1 MERNTI
7 VTAVTQAAE
16 ELIAAAKP
24 KAGDLLI
31 VGCSSSEIVGAVI
44 GHGSS
49 AEAAEAVYEGLSAVA
64 DRYGLALG
72 AQCCEHL
79 NRCVVVER
87 AVAEKRGYEI
97 VSVLPQ
103 PHAGGSWS
111 VACWS
116 HFADPVVVETV
127 KAELGMDIGDT
138 LIGMHLRAVAVPVRT
153 SVKSVGEAN
162 LVCARTRPK
171 FVGGSRAVYEGAE
184 LR

>member
-1 MERNTI
+1 MERNNI
-7 VTAVTQAAE
+7 IAAVSQAAE

-24 KAGDLLI
+24 EQGDLLI

-49 AEAAEAVYEGLSAVA
+49 AEAK
-64 DRYGLALG
+64 
-72 AQCCEHL
+72 Q
-79 NRCVVVER
+79 
-87 AVAEKRGYEI
+87 RGYEI
-97 VSVLPQ
+97 VNVLPQ

-116 HFADPVVVETV
+116 HFTEPVVVEAV

-153 SVKSVGEAN
+153 SVRSVGEAN

-171 FVGGSRAVYEGAE
+171 FVGGSRAVYPDGDV
-184 LR
+184 R

>member
-1 MERNTI
+1 MERNNI
-7 VTAVTQAAE
+7 IAAVSQAAE

-24 KAGDLLI
+24 EQGDLLI

-64 DRYGLALG
+64 ARHGLSLA

-87 AVAEKRGYEI
+87 AVAKQRGYEI
-97 VSVLPQ
+97 VNVLPQ

-116 HFADPVVVETV
+116 HFTEPVVVEAV
-127 KAELGMDIGDT
+127 KAELGIDIGDT

-153 SVKSVGEAN
+153 SVRSVGEAN

-171 FVGGSRAVYEGAE
+171 FVGGSRAVYPDGDV
-184 LR
+184 R